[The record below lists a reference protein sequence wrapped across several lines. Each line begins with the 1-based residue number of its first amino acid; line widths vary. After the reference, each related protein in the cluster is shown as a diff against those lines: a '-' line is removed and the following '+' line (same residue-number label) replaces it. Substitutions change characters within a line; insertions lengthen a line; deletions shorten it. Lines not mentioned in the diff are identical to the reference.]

1 MNPTIK
7 TGNQKQLAFED
18 AIKAVAILA
27 LVAAGIIFGIQV
39 M

>member
-1 MNPTIK
+1 MNPTVK
-7 TGNQKQLAFED
+7 SGNEKQLAFED
-18 AIKAVAILA
+18 TIKAVAILA

>member
-7 TGNQKQLAFED
+7 TGNEKQIAFED
-18 AIKAVAILA
+18 TIKTVAILA
-27 LVAAGIIFGIQV
+27 LVVAGIIFGIQV